1 MLRGEAED
9 DNDRWLALAVWAGLC
24 VGGPLIAVAVVALKW
39 SDRASLA
46 RRHAVA
52 ALWMYG
58 AVLVVYVPVVLWVF
72 GFRGPM
78 AAFWVVWGLAVAVV
92 LVVTTLGVVGALRS
106 PVRGSPPPGTPAI

>member
-24 VGGPLIAVAVVALKW
+24 FGGPLVAVVVLALRW

-52 ALWMYG
+52 AIVCG
-58 AVLVVYVPVVLWVF
+58 
-72 GFRGPM
+72 
-78 AAFWVVWGLAVAVV
+78 
-92 LVVTTLGVVGALRS
+92 
-106 PVRGSPPPGTPAI
+106 